1 MHDKSGNAGQTG
13 NMNRKART
21 ISDVIAERRTTKHF
35 VDPAARQDRLV
46 PLSNA
51 ERSTLEHLLEVAGQA
66 PFHKAADNETHC
78 GGTLKSPV
86 PWRFHVLEPEACVA
100 LVNWLERQAA
110 TDIQP
115 WVRAWSSKIPALLSA
130 AGATI
135 IVTWLPNP
143 ASTDRSDFS
152 HANIEHVA
160 AAGAAV
166 QNLLLMAESEDWD
179 SYWSSGGALREPET
193 FEKLGISTAEKLL
206 GAIMLTP
213 RSRVTDNSVSGGLHD
228 KRGQVND
235 WSRKVS
241 LES

>member
-1 MHDKSGNAGQTG
+1 MDT
-13 NMNRKART
+13 KART
-21 ISDVIAERRTTKHF
+21 VPEVIAERRTTKHF

-46 PLSNA
+46 PLSNV

-66 PFHKAADNETHC
+66 PFHKPADNETHC
-78 GGTLKSPV
+78 SGTLKSPV
-86 PWRFHVLEPEACVA
+86 PWRFHVLEPDACVA
-100 LVNWLERQAA
+100 LVSWLERQAA
-110 TDIQP
+110 TEAQP
-115 WVRAWSSKIPALLSA
+115 WIRAWSSKIPALLSA

-143 ASTDRSDFS
+143 SDRDGLEFS

-166 QNLLLMAESEDWD
+166 QNLLLMAESENWD

-213 RSRVTDNSVSGGLHD
+213 RNRVTDKSVSGGLHD
-228 KRGQVND
+228 KRGQVSD

-241 LES
+241 LKS